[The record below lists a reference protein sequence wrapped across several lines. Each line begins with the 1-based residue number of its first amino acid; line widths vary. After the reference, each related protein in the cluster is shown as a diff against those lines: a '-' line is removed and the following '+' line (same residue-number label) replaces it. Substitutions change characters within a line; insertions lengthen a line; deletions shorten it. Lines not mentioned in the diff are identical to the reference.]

1 MWYAF
6 YVAWARTDGNDRL
19 SWAARPLCPLDL
31 VVRSPRNAESFK
43 DWGFGFM
50 SSVIDRS
57 SSRIKPE
64 KIEQAV
70 IRFAG
75 DSGDGMQITGSQFTN
90 TVALYGNDIATFPD
104 FPAEIRAPA
113 GTLPGVS
120 GYQLHFA
127 SSDVYTPGDAVDV
140 LIAMN
145 PAALKVNIAD
155 LKPNGILIVNSDS
168 FGENDL
174 RKAQLTAN
182 PLEDHS
188 LDKYRLFSVELE
200 RLTRVSLEHLGLD
213 AKSMDRCKNFFALG
227 MCYWLYNR
235 STESTVR
242 WIEDKFKNKPL
253 LVEANKL
260 AMKAGYSYC
269 EATEAFQISY
279 EIPPAQLAPGSYRNM
294 SGNQALALGFVTASQ
309 KSGLRLFQGSYPI
322 TPASDILHE
331 LAQYKDFGVMTFQ
344 AEDEI
349 AAVTSTIGAAYAG
362 ALGLTT
368 TSGPGM
374 ALKTEAIG
382 LAIAVEIPLV
392 ICDIQ
397 RGGPSTGLPTKTEQA
412 DLLQALFGRN
422 SEAPV
427 PVIAPATPSDCF
439 WAAIEAS
446 RIAVK
451 YMVPVILLSDGY
463 LANGAEPWRI
473 PDLAEIPE
481 IPVQF
486 ATEPNSPGGYLPYK
500 RNPDT
505 LARPWA
511 VPGTPGLEHRIG
523 GLEKQD
529 VTGNIN
535 YEPLNHEN
543 MVRIRAAKVAAIAQD
558 IPEAVPSGDPKGDLL
573 IIAWGS
579 THGAITAAVNA
590 QRAEGRKI
598 GHVHLRHLNPLPS
611 NLGDVIKRYKHVLVP
626 ELNMGQLLWILRA
639 KFLVDAV
646 GLNKI
651 QGRPFKQAELEQKIE
666 EMLGVD

>member
-1 MWYAF
+1 M
-6 YVAWARTDGNDRL
+6 VTTTVNLPERKR
-19 SWAARPLCPLDL
+19 
-31 VVRSPRNAESFK
+31 E
-43 DWGFGFM
+43 
-50 SSVIDRS
+50 VID
-57 SSRIKPE
+57 K
-64 KIEQAV
+64 AV
-70 IRFAG
+70 IRFCG

-90 TVALYGNDIATFPD
+90 TVALYGNDLATLPD

-120 GYQLHFA
+120 GFQVHF
-127 SSDVYTPGDAVDV
+127 SSNDVYTPGDSVDA

-145 PAALKVNIAD
+145 PAALKMNLAD
-155 LKPNGILIVNSDS
+155 LKPNGILIVNLDD
-168 FGENDL
+168 FGETDL
-174 RKAQLTAN
+174 RKAQMTSN

-188 LDKYRLFSVELE
+188 LDGYRLFPVELS
-200 RLTRVSLEHLGLD
+200 RLTRAALKDLGLD
-213 AKSMDRCKNFFALG
+213 AKSVDRCKNFFALG

-235 STESTVR
+235 SMDSTVR
-242 WIEDKFKNKPL
+242 WIEDKFKHKPL

-279 EIPPAQLAPGSYRNM
+279 EIPPAQLAPGMYRNL

-331 LAQYKDFGVMTFQ
+331 LSQYKDFGVMTFQ

-349 AAVTSTIGAAYAG
+349 AAITSAIGAAYAG
-362 ALGLTT
+362 ALAITT

-374 ALKTEAIG
+374 ALKTEAMG
-382 LAIAVEIPLV
+382 LAVAIELPLV
-392 ICDIQ
+392 ICNIQ

-422 SEAPV
+422 SEAPI
-427 PVIAPATPSDCF
+427 PVIAAATPADCF
-439 WAAIEAS
+439 WVALEAS

-473 PDLAEIPE
+473 PDAAEIPE
-481 IPVQF
+481 FTVKF
-486 ATEPNSPGGYLPYK
+486 ATEPNSANGYLPYK
-500 RNPDT
+500 RDPQT

-529 VTGNIN
+529 VSGNIN
-535 YEPLNHEN
+535 YEPLNHEK

-558 IPEAVPSGDPKGDLL
+558 IPEIEPVGDTHGDLL

-590 QRAEGRKI
+590 QRAEGRRI

-611 NLGDVIKRYKHVLVP
+611 NLGEVINRFKKVLVP
-626 ELNMGQLLWILRA
+626 ELNMGQLLWVLRA
-639 KFLVDAV
+639 KYLVDAV

-651 QGRPFKQAELEQKIE
+651 QGRPFKQSELEQKIE
-666 EMLGVD
+666 EMLEI

>member
-1 MWYAF
+1 MATT
-6 YVAWARTDGNDRL
+6 TDIPLPKHKREVVDR
-19 SWAARPLCPLDL
+19 
-31 VVRSPRNAESFK
+31 
-43 DWGFGFM
+43 
-50 SSVIDRS
+50 
-57 SSRIKPE
+57 
-64 KIEQAV
+64 AV

-75 DSGDGMQITGSQFTN
+75 DSGDGMQVTGSQFTN

-120 GYQLHFA
+120 GYQLHF
-127 SSDVYTPGDAVDV
+127 SSNEVYTPGDAVDV

-145 PAALKVNIAD
+145 PAALKMNLAD
-155 LKPNGILIVNSDS
+155 LKANGILIVNSDA
-168 FGENDL
+168 FAETDL
-174 RKAQLTAN
+174 RKAQMSSN

-188 LDKYRLFSVELE
+188 LDKFRLFPVELE
-200 RLTRVSLEHLGLD
+200 RLTKVALDHLGLD
-213 AKSMDRCKNFFALG
+213 AKSVSRCKNFFALG

-235 STESTVR
+235 SMDSTVR
-242 WIEDKFKNKPL
+242 WIEEKFSKKPL

-279 EIPPAQLAPGSYRNM
+279 EIPPAQLEPGLYRNI
-294 SGNQALALGFVTASQ
+294 SGNQALALGFLTASQ

-331 LAQYKDFGVMTFQ
+331 LSQYKDFGVITFQ

-349 AAVTSTIGAAYAG
+349 AAITSAIGAAYAG
-362 ALGLTT
+362 ALAITT

-374 ALKTEAIG
+374 ALKTEAMG

-412 DLLQALFGRN
+412 DLFQALFGRN
-422 SEAPV
+422 SEAPI
-427 PVIAPATPSDCF
+427 PVVAAATPSDCF
-439 WAAIEAS
+439 WAALEAS

-451 YMVPVILLSDGY
+451 YMVPVIILSDGY
-463 LANGAEPWRI
+463 LANGAEPWKIPNLDEI
-473 PDLAEIPE
+473 PD
-481 IPVQF
+481 IPVNF
-486 ATEPNSPGGYLPYK
+486 ATDPVDFKPYR
-500 RNPDT
+500 RNPET

-535 YEPLNHEN
+535 YEPLNHEK
-543 MVRIRAAKVAAIAQD
+543 MVRIRAAKVEAVAQD
-558 IPEAVPSGDPKGDLL
+558 IPDIVPAGDPDGDLL
-573 IIAWGS
+573 VVAWGS
-579 THGAITAAVNA
+579 THGSITAAVSS
-590 QRAEGRKI
+590 QRELGYRI
-598 GHVHLRHLNPLPS
+598 GHVHLRHLNPFPR
-611 NLGDVIKRYKHVLVP
+611 NLGDVLKRYKKVLVP
-626 ELNMGQLLWILRA
+626 ELNMGQLVWLLRA
-639 KFLVDAV
+639 KFLVNAV

-651 QGRPFKQAELEQKIE
+651 QGRPFKQSELEQKISE
-666 EMLGVD
+666 LVS

>member
-1 MWYAF
+1 MATT
-6 YVAWARTDGNDRL
+6 TDI
-19 SWAARPLCPLDL
+19 PLPKHK
-31 VVRSPRNAESFK
+31 PE
-43 DWGFGFM
+43 
-50 SSVIDRS
+50 VIDR
-57 SSRIKPE
+57 
-64 KIEQAV
+64 AV

-75 DSGDGMQITGSQFTN
+75 DSGDGMQVTGSQFTN

-120 GYQLHFA
+120 GYQLHF
-127 SSDVYTPGDAVDV
+127 SSNEIYTPGDAVDV
-140 LIAMN
+140 LVAMN
-145 PAALKVNIAD
+145 PAALKMNIAD
-155 LKPNGILIVNSDS
+155 LKANGILIVNSDA
-168 FGENDL
+168 FAETDL
-174 RKAQLTAN
+174 RKAQMASN

-200 RLTRVSLEHLGLD
+200 RLTKVALEHLGLD
-213 AKSMDRCKNFFALG
+213 AKSVSRCKNFFALG

-235 STESTVR
+235 SMEGTTR
-242 WIEDKFKNKPL
+242 YIEEKFSKKPL
-253 LVEANKL
+253 LVQANKL

-279 EIPPAQLAPGSYRNM
+279 EIPPAQLEPGLYRNM

-309 KSGLRLFQGSYPI
+309 KSGLKLFQGSYPI

-331 LAQYKDFGVMTFQ
+331 LSQYKDFGVITFQ

-349 AAVTSTIGAAYAG
+349 AAITSSIGAAYAG
-362 ALGLTT
+362 ALAITT

-374 ALKTEAIG
+374 ALKTEALG
-382 LAIAVEIPLV
+382 LAVAVEIPLV

-422 SEAPV
+422 SEAPI
-427 PVIAPATPSDCF
+427 PIIAPATPSDCF
-439 WAAIEAS
+439 WAAVEAS
-446 RIAVK
+446 RIAIK
-451 YMVPVILLSDGY
+451 YMVPVIILSDGY

-473 PDLAEIPE
+473 PDLDSIPDFK
-481 IPVQF
+481 VQF
-486 ATEPNSPGGYLPYK
+486 ASDPVDFKPYR

-543 MVRIRAAKVAAIAQD
+543 MVRIRAAKVEAIVQD
-558 IPEAVPSGDPKGDLL
+558 IPDIVPAGDPEGDLL
-573 IIAWGS
+573 VVAWGS
-579 THGAITAAVNA
+579 THGAITAAVKS
-590 QRAEGRKI
+590 QRELGHRI
-598 GHVHLRHLNPLPS
+598 GHVHLRHLNPLPA
-611 NLGDVIKRYKHVLVP
+611 NLGEILKRYKTVLVP
-626 ELNMGQLLWILRA
+626 ELNMGQLLWLLRA
-639 KFLVDAV
+639 KFLVNAI

-651 QGRPFKQAELEQKIE
+651 QGRPFKQSELEQKIAE
-666 EMLGVD
+666 LVS